1 MGISRGAIKLL
12 GAAVRN
18 DVRTGS
24 VITFGVQSVQATE
37 AEARALFASVGLN
50 TADLHAD
57 GSASTPTR
65 IHQDRLF
72 KLLGFGTVEGIDFY
86 PDEKPTHVI
95 DLNVPVP
102 RSMWGQYDLVYDG
115 GTAEHCFAAAE
126 VFCNALRL
134 VRPGGRV
141 IHHLPINNWVDHGFY
156 QFSPTLFFDFYNA
169 NGCDDLSLS
178 LHFAQKGREKFIS
191 YRPGRDVDLPY
202 SLGRDANVLAF
213 FSAVKVGPLKDIV
226 FPIQG
231 RYRRTFGAESGGTA
245 AATGH
250 WAKLRRSLLKRT
262 LKWRARRL

>member
-18 DVRTGS
+18 DVRAGS

-37 AEARALFASVGLN
+37 VNARALLASVGID
-50 TADLHAD
+50 TARVPAD
-57 GSASTPTR
+57 KAQLPAR

-72 KLLGFGTVEGIDFY
+72 KLLGFSTVEGIDFY

-102 RSMWGQYDLVYDG
+102 SSMWSQYDLVYDG

-134 VRPGGRV
+134 VRRGGRI
-141 IHHLPINNWVDHGFY
+141 IHHLPMNNWVDHGFY
-156 QFSPTLFFDFYNA
+156 QFSPTLFFDFYGA
-169 NGCDDLSLS
+169 NGCNDLSL
-178 LHFAQKGREKFIS
+178 LIHFSQKGREKCIR

-202 SLGRDANVLAF
+202 SLGRDANVSAF
-213 FSAVKVGPLKDIV
+213 FSAVKAWPQKDIV
-226 FPIQG
+226 FPIQR
-231 RYRRTFGAESGGTA
+231 RYRRTFGGESDSHDHRSS
-245 AATGH
+245 H
-250 WAKLRRSLLKRT
+250 WTRLGRSLLKRT